1 MQGLMYRLAELD
13 ADSAGLVRVIDYFDA
28 LVRHGADT
36 VALMRASAA
45 LANCVV
51 GIETTGKSG
60 NLDVRRCDSRGNWSP
75 QPVRPRTVMKDI
87 MIGDAVVGRVW
98 IERIG
103 DQLPLDEMLVDR
115 MALTAASI
123 LQPRRPLTDAEHTRN
138 LLVSV
143 DQVAVLTAC
152 ASLRIEPSTTVRV
165 LVSSGEGLAIPRE
178 AAPGRATGIEM
189 DGDHMGLV
197 LDSYLPLHLPELA
210 AAASAAHA
218 RVGVS
223 LAAEASEIHLLVASA
238 QFAKCQTSGATP
250 VVSADDLGAMVLLAP
265 GSKVGQERIPDM
277 VRALEVRSSEHGVEL
292 LETLKVY
299 LQSGTLRT
307 AADALFL
314 HHSSVAHRLAKLSQH
329 LGFRVDSIEYRARSM
344 AMIMLLADGQGSS
357 LALIQAS
364 NRAT

>member
-1 MQGLMYRLAELD
+1 MYRLAELD

-60 NLDVRRCDSRGNWSP
+60 NLDVRRCDPRGDWSP
-75 QPVRPRTVMKDI
+75 QPERPQTATKDI

-98 IERIG
+98 IERSG
-103 DQLPLDEMLVDR
+103 TQLPLDEMLVDR

-123 LQPRRPLTDAEHTRN
+123 LQPRRPLTNAEHTRN

-143 DQVAVLTAC
+143 DEVAILTAC

-165 LVSSGEGLAIPRE
+165 LVSSGDGLAIPSE
-178 AAPGRATGIEM
+178 AAPGRAVAIEM
-189 DGDHMGLV
+189 DGDHMVPV
-197 LDSYLPLHLPELA
+197 LDTFLSLHLPGLA
-210 AAASAAHA
+210 AAASSAHA

-223 LAAEASEIHLLVASA
+223 LAAKASEIHLLVASA
-238 QFAKCQTSGATP
+238 QFARSQTSKATP
-250 VVSADDLGAMVLLAP
+250 VVNADELGALVLLAP

-277 VRALEVRSSEHGVEL
+277 VHALAVLGSENGLEL

-307 AADALFL
+307 AAGALFL
-314 HHSSVAHRLAKLSQH
+314 HHSSVAHRLAILSQQV
-329 LGFRVDSIEYRARSM
+329 GFKVDSIEYRARSM
-344 AMIMLLADGQGSS
+344 AMIMLLGDRLCGDHDG
-357 LALIQAS
+357 
-364 NRAT
+364 